1 MLDHIM
7 WVMTLQWHPNKNVH
21 RNYFV
26 LWNYACAWFGRPRAT
41 LLVVGSFRAWAC
53 ERFTDSMTHLCVETT
68 HVRLPE
74 GTLNTLNYP
83 IDYCYV
89 DYLSNLLING
99 VSDIMLPLFRVT
111 LHQMHWE
118 ISKICRFVRP
128 PTPLR
133 HRKDEEKQLDELMFV
148 TRRSYDPCCWFR
160 WLLLLHFKVLYAHAE
175 RMGKPCSRWDVYGA
189 MGIVEWLHLRTCI
202 GFLCCFMSPLLFA
215 SPGI

>member
-1 MLDHIM
+1 MGNDSSVTSQQKCAQELFCFVELCMCLVWTDLEPHCNGYSWFISSM
-7 WVMTLQWHPNKNVH
+7 SLRTLYRQYDP
-21 RNYFV
+21 
-26 LWNYACAWFGRPRAT
+26 P
-41 LLVVGSFRAWAC
+41 
-53 ERFTDSMTHLCVETT
+53 LCGFTT

-148 TRRSYDPCCWFR
+148 TRRSYDPCCRFR

-175 RMGKPCSRWDVYGA
+175 RMGKPCSR
-189 MGIVEWLHLRTCI
+189 
-202 GFLCCFMSPLLFA
+202 
-215 SPGI
+215 